1 MLKKR
6 QKEKKT
12 VTKSGTTVCTILVN
26 NEFVLLKALC
36 RSAIELKIKNCE
48 KKRLGIRSSKVA
60 ILLTFS
66 SL

>member
-1 MLKKR
+1 M
-6 QKEKKT
+6 
-12 VTKSGTTVCTILVN
+12 TKSGTTVCTILVN